1 MSDIDTYIQ
10 SVMRNIHAPATQRE
24 RIESDLRSHLQE
36 ASSEGEPAQNVIARM
51 GDPIQVAGEFM
62 AEMPLRYAAFWRRVA
77 AFTIDLLVIFAVA
90 AVLALVAVGALN
102 LLPRNPIGLDWAAGA
117 LLIAFGFGT
126 AAACLGMIL
135 LYFPILEGRFGQT
148 LGKRLLGIWV
158 LQETGLPIGYK
169 QALLRRLSYY
179 FELLAVDALFIPFT
193 EKHQRAFDIV
203 ARTVVI
209 RE

>member
-1 MSDIDTYIQ
+1 M
-10 SVMRNIHAPATQRE
+10 
-24 RIESDLRSHLQE
+24 
-36 ASSEGEPAQNVIARM
+36 
-51 GDPIQVAGEFM
+51 
-62 AEMPLRYAAFWRRVA
+62 
-77 AFTIDLLVIFAVA
+77 AVA

-102 LLPRNPIGLDWAAGA
+102 LLPRAPVGMDWAVGAG
-117 LLIAFGFGT
+117 LIAFGFST
-126 AAACLGMIL
+126 ATACLGIIL

-179 FELLAVDALFIPFT
+179 FDILPLDALFIPFT
-193 EKHQRAFDIV
+193 AKHQRAFDIV

>member
-1 MSDIDTYIQ
+1 MSDIDKYVQ

-36 ASSEGEPAQNVIARM
+36 ATSEGGPAQKVIARM
-51 GDPIQVAGEFM
+51 GDPVQVAAEFM
-62 AEMPLRYAAFWRRVA
+62 AEMPMRYAVFGWRVA
-77 AFTIDLLVIFAVA
+77 AFSIDMLVIMVVA
-90 AVLALVAVGALN
+90 GVLALVAVGALN
-102 LLPRNPIGLDWAAGA
+102 LLPRNPVGLDWVAGA
-117 LLIAFGFGT
+117 FLIAFGLS
-126 AAACLGMIL
+126 AATACLGMIL

-179 FELLAVDALFIPFT
+179 FEILLVDALFIPFT
-193 EKHQRAFDIV
+193 AKHQRAFDIV
-203 ARTVVI
+203 AHTVVI

>member
-1 MSDIDTYIQ
+1 MSDIEMYVQ
-10 SVMRNIHAPATQRE
+10 SVMRNIHAPRNQRE
-24 RIESDLRSHLQE
+24 RIESDLRLHLQE
-36 ASSEGEPAQNVIARM
+36 ATADGEPAQNVIARM
-51 GDPIQVAGEFM
+51 GDPIQVAEEFM
-62 AEMPLRYAAFWRRVA
+62 AEIPMRYAAFWRRIA
-77 AFTIDLLVIFAVA
+77 AFAIDLLVVMAVA

-102 LLPRNPIGLDWAAGA
+102 LLPRAPVGMDWAVGAG
-117 LLIAFGFGT
+117 LIAFGFST
-126 AAACLGMIL
+126 ATACLGIIL

-179 FELLAVDALFIPFT
+179 FDILPLDALFIPFT
-193 EKHQRAFDIV
+193 AKHQRAFDIV